1 MQIRKI
7 FYILM
12 TFMSV
17 ISQSTQGQNN
27 YSLLDHADSLFLRKK
42 IIQSNKTYEELFYK
56 QGEYT
61 PRMLLKMAY
70 INEGLGN
77 QAKTLYF
84 LNLYNTINPSKQ
96 VLEKMESIAD
106 EYQLKGY
113 EYDDTEYFLL
123 QYYKHFDKI
132 MISLLAFGFFAFI
145 YVVIKRKNSRVTKIR
160 ALMVIL
166 YLGSVFYILDA
177 HLFKKGVI
185 INTHAILLDA
195 PSAGGNFIAPISEGN
210 RLKIVEKNDIWY
222 KVKWNEKYAYIRE
235 NNIVVLN
242 H

>member
-1 MQIRKI
+1 MQMQIRKI

-77 QAKTLYF
+77 QAKSEIIIL
-84 LNLYNTINPSKQ
+84 SKC
-96 VLEKMESIAD
+96 L
-106 EYQLKGY
+106 
-113 EYDDTEYFLL
+113 
-123 QYYKHFDKI
+123 
-132 MISLLAFGFFAFI
+132 
-145 YVVIKRKNSRVTKIR
+145 
-160 ALMVIL
+160 
-166 YLGSVFYILDA
+166 
-177 HLFKKGVI
+177 
-185 INTHAILLDA
+185 
-195 PSAGGNFIAPISEGN
+195 
-210 RLKIVEKNDIWY
+210 
-222 KVKWNEKYAYIRE
+222 
-235 NNIVVLN
+235 
-242 H
+242 